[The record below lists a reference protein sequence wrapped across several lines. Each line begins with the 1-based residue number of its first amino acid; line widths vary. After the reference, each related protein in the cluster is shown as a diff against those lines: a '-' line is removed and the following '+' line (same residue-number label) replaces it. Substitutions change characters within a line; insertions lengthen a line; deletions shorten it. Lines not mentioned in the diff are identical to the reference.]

1 MYKQLDTGTII
12 SDRTLFIII
21 IINVSKVEYYSNFK
35 QNWYEA
41 LHGLVV
47 KLIWWQQKML
57 HCIK

>member
-47 KLIWWQQKML
+47 N
-57 HCIK
+57 